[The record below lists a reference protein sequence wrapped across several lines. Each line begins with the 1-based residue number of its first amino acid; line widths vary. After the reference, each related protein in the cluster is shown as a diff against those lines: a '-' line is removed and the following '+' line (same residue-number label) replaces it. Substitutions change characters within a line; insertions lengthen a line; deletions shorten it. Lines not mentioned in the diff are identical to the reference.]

1 MAPNFE
7 RNLNQS
13 CTYWGPTGVSD
24 VYGKPTFSTPVLMD
38 CRWEDITELFIDKN
52 GQEVRSRSRL
62 FLKSDVDLN
71 GYLALGDHTSKAS
84 PLVEGLEAW
93 EVRNRKST
101 PDLRALKSLYVV
113 WL

>member
-7 RNLNQS
+7 RNLNQT

-24 VYGKPTFSTPVLMD
+24 VYGKPGFSAPTLLT

-62 FLKSDVDLN
+62 FLAQDVDLN
-71 GYLALGDHTSKAS
+71 GYLALGDLTANAS
-84 PLVEGLEAW
+84 PLGVADVW

-101 PDLRALKSLYVV
+101 PDLRNLKSLYVV